1 MSRLTAQALALL
13 MGCGLVFGLAWAQ
26 APAKSSL
33 SEEVRAVEQ
42 LPSVQAERALALLE
56 DLQNRAQPGSADAL
70 WILYQRGVWIAV
82 KPKAKLALIEA
93 LDPAFEAWSAAAD
106 PERKPLAALA
116 RELVQIRLLMNS
128 ARYKEA
134 QAKLTVMTPAQIA
147 ALPSP
152 WNFLKGMS
160 QGGVLE
166 ETGEID
172 QALPLLLDAIG
183 RAPSDKARA
192 SALAGLSFT
201 YLRLGQQERAE
212 ASLKEA
218 LQLVKANPT
227 DESLMQAYNSESLVL
242 SYGGDLQGSRQAS
255 ERALALARKLNDRS
269 ALNNLLGNLSDT
281 YLRIGN
287 YSRALEM
294 ASEAL
299 PLATELEDRG
309 GISLALHNGGI
320 AKIHLKRVA
329 EGEADV
335 RRAIAMDLEQGG
347 TTYAATSFEELG
359 VALEAVGRLEP
370 AMQAFTAYRDL
381 FDKITRTDRNKE
393 LGEAQARFDIEQRRR
408 EAVLL
413 QQRTALKEEA
423 IRTERLRFGV
433 AGLGLA
439 VAAAL
444 AVVVLLL
451 AKRLRHTNSLLAA
464 TNKELAAQSERDAL
478 TGLGNR
484 RRLAQLLD
492 AKKPEQA
499 SLFMIDIDHFKML
512 NDQFGHA
519 GGDAVLVA
527 VAGRLKGA
535 VREPL
540 GAIRWG
546 GEEFLLV
553 VRDIDADMTEVL
565 AQRLLLEIGGQV
577 VALRDGRSARV
588 TASIGYARVPLE
600 GLEQALDLERA
611 VDLVDALMY
620 QAKSHGRNQAWGLL
634 AAKLP
639 DADAVREALTQLPEA
654 EQDGRLL
661 FRRFAGPD
669 QAGQA

>member
-1 MSRLTAQALALL
+1 

-26 APAKSSL
+26 APAKPSL
-33 SEEVRAVEQ
+33 SEEVRAVER
-42 LPSVQAERALALLE
+42 LPRVQYERALTLLDSLE
-56 DLQNRAQPGSADAL
+56 KRAPAGSADAL
-70 WILYQRGVWIAV
+70 WILYQKGVWLSV
-82 KPKAKLALIEA
+82 KPTATLEQVES
-93 LDPAFEAWSAAAD
+93 LDPAIAAWVEAAD
-106 PERKPLAALA
+106 TQRKPLGALV
-116 RELVQIRLLMNS
+116 RELIQVRVLSNS
-128 ARYKEA
+128 SRYAEAR
-134 QAKLTVMTPAQIA
+134 AKLTLMTPAQIA

-152 WNFLKGMS
+152 WSFFKGMS
-160 QGGVLE
+160 QAGVLE
-166 ETGEID
+166 EVGEID
-172 QALPLLLDAIG
+172 QALPLVLDAIN
-183 RAPSDKARA
+183 RAPSDSSRARA
-192 SALAGLSFT
+192 LSRLSFT
-201 YLRLGQQERAE
+201 YARLGQQQRAE
-212 ASLKEA
+212 AAVNEA

-227 DESLMQAYNSESLVL
+227 DETLMQVYSAESLVL
-242 SYGGDLQGSRQAS
+242 SYGGDQQGAREAN
-255 ERALALARKLNDRS
+255 ERALVLARKLNDRWS
-269 ALNNLLGNLSDT
+269 LNNFLGNLSDT
-281 YLRIGN
+281 YLRVGN
-287 YSRALEM
+287 YTRALEM

-299 PLATELEDRG
+299 PIATELEDSG

-320 AKIHLKRVA
+320 AKIHLKRIA
-329 EGEADV
+329 EGEDDV
-335 RRAIAMDLEQGG
+335 RRSIAMDLEQGS
-347 TTYAATSFEELG
+347 TTYAATSWEELG
-359 VALEAVGRLEP
+359 VALEAVGRLEG

-381 FDKITRTDRNKE
+381 FDKIARSDRNKE

-669 QAGQA
+669 QAVQA